1 MTIAF
6 AECVSDNN
14 NNNNDILYHVEW
26 LDSEE
31 AFPTLGSQTNN
42 NKNST
47 SPTLQD
53 WQILQK
59 QEVYTD
65 DQDDFL
71 FFHDGKRLTVSEME
85 DKWEEIHYEKQ
96 YVDVAAENLNDFSSV
111 ITTNVPPLKPLR
123 HQPNKQQQK
132 KMKKEYTD
140 EELRLLY
147 WDQLDQL
154 ILEEEEMNGEAYDV
168 YYARKSQS
176 PRSQRGNMHHLRR
189 RLAFLSLNNHGL
201 QYLNAQYSGNPSLK
215 QFFNTIQS
223 STEASTENKNNTKEN
238 GGDEEEQGKQKA
250 WGAPKINGRILHGL
264 ARLSIPSSSHPKHGS
279 KNTKTLSTDADLTLV
294 Q

>member
-1 MTIAF
+1 
-6 AECVSDNN
+6 
-14 NNNNDILYHVEW
+14 
-26 LDSEE
+26 
-31 AFPTLGSQTNN
+31 
-42 NKNST
+42 
-47 SPTLQD
+47 
-53 WQILQK
+53 
-59 QEVYTD
+59 
-65 DQDDFL
+65 
-71 FFHDGKRLTVSEME
+71 ME

-96 YVDVAAENLNDFSSV
+96 YVDVAAENLNDLSSS
-111 ITTNVPPLKPLR
+111 ITASIPPLKPLR
-123 HQPNKQQQK
+123 HQPNKQQR

-168 YYARKSQS
+168 YYTRKSQS
-176 PRSQRGNMHHLRR
+176 PRSNRGNMHHLRR

-201 QYLNAQYSGNPSLK
+201 HYLNAQYSGNPSLR

-223 STEASTENKNNTKEN
+223 STEASTENTSNKKEK
-238 GGDEEEQGKQKA
+238 DEKEKEEQRKQKA

-264 ARLSIPSSSHPKHGS
+264 ARLSVPSSSSSSSSQPKHDS
-279 KNTKTLSTDADLTLV
+279 KNTKTLSTDVDFTLI